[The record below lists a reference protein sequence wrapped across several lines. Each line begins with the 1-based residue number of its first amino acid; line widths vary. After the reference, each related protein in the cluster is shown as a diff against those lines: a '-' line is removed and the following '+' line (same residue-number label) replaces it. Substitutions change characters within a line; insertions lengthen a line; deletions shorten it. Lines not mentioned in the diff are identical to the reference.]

1 MSCISV
7 INNKFPKVYFKR
19 VEIFP
24 WGKKKRDPNKYNSLS
39 NIFTRQ
45 RVYRVTSDG
54 EERSRSFFLSRLQIC
69 FALEAKRIPPSVFR
83 PLFSPRGERVTGKWK
98 ISFVSQRV
106 FPPAYF
112 NIWTEAKQAVR
123 GKAALKAAAKR
134 ETLLLSRFCAYTSLY
149 RFAPVIEPAP
159 PRFDYLADICLRFLS
174 FSPFRGNT
182 FIFFSGEGFWKWLPS
197 GKIILGKILPII
209 ISRLIELR
217 GNYRFFD
224 ENDIEIQRL

>member
-1 MSCISV
+1 MYIRCKQQIS
-7 INNKFPKVYFKR
+7 KS
-19 VEIFP
+19 IFQTR
-24 WGKKKRDPNKYNSLS
+24 WNFSLGEKKKRDPNKYNSLS

-45 RVYRVTSDG
+45 RGGSSNERRGG
-54 EERSRSFFLSRLQIC
+54 EIEIFLSFSFANLFRLGG
-69 FALEAKRIPPSVFR
+69 EKNVPPSVFR

-182 FIFFSGEGFWKWLPS
+182 FIFFSGEEFWKWLPS